1 MARQTEKSS
10 FLFTRHFLNDRQ
22 HRDIFVR
29 PIDRE
34 VFTNFGDSYFDG
46 RGAKIVFL
54 SDRSFKMMRAA
65 GIRESEVQDFEKRRH
80 CRVVIA
86 LDSSVITA
94 YHADSRHRRVRRSH

>member
-1 MARQTEKSS
+1 MAKQIDGSK
-10 FLFTRHFLNDRQ
+10 FLFTHHFLNDRQ

-46 RGAKIVFL
+46 RGAKVVFL
-54 SDRSFKMMRAA
+54 SDRSFKRMRAA
-65 GIRESEVQDFEKRRH
+65 GLPEGEVQDFEKRRH

-86 LDSSVITA
+86 LDNSVITA
-94 YHADSRHRRVRRSH
+94 YHADSRHRRIRRDH